1 MNRATRPARGHRPE
15 GSVGGRSAPE
25 EEMGRRGPDGALA
38 AKGLRPLRFRHV
50 ARRVVEVGAREIEH
64 RRGIVRLEP
73 AEAKVELS
81 RRAKRHVARAQ
92 APVEARHLD
101 EVKPRSRRRFRPRPR
116 RLPGPAGRPGQARRS
131 DHAPTPRPVAVRGS
145 VPPARAAGRA
155 RRSCRRRGGEW
166 SRRRAGR
173 FEEAA
178 SGVGRPE
185 TKGMGWSK
193 CRGAVRAG
201 RIRPP
206 AAAPPAVWPR
216 PPPVAPPPSRAGA
229 CGMPRPS

>member
-25 EEMGRRGPDGALA
+25 EEVGWRGPDGALA

-101 EVKPRSRRRFRPRPR
+101 EVKPRRPFRCRRRPSLLSPPFRLRSSASASLLPAARFPRREPQVAYAGRADVEAVNGRRGAPAASRRRHRTRADGG
-116 RLPGPAGRPGQARRS
+116 PGRK
-131 DHAPTPRPVAVRGS
+131 RGPS
-145 VPPARAAGRA
+145 RCRGAARAARN
-155 RRSCRRRGGEW
+155 
-166 SRRRAGR
+166 
-173 FEEAA
+173 
-178 SGVGRPE
+178 
-185 TKGMGWSK
+185 
-193 CRGAVRAG
+193 
-201 RIRPP
+201 RPP
-206 AAAPPAVWPR
+206 GAAPAADCSR
-216 PPPVAPPPSRAGA
+216 PPPAAPPPSRAGA
-229 CGMPRPS
+229 CGMSRPS